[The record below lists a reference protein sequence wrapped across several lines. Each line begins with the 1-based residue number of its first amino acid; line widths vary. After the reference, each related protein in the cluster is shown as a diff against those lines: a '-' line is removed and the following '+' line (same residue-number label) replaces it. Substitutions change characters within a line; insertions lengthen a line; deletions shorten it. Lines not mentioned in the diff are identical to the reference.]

1 MTLETEE
8 KIKNI
13 RKILIEDLELVKFLD
28 KEKFTVFCVN
38 ITNSL
43 RYNRRLKLLSMNET
57 QIRKMLNNLINF
69 FDNVGLT
76 RLDLINALSNNIGL
90 LEIVNSPDFIDKYI
104 LLSVAEND
112 RNSARK
118 KMLIDNSRCLKK
130 SINEVYVRY
139 KITKDCNRLLS
150 LNNIIEKGYYEFIES
165 FVRKTYYNKSDKI
178 FNEKKDLEDLVTEYP
193 VDYEFISEL
202 KKLDINKNVSLN
214 KNVHSMT
221 KEEKIKYAIDNYY
234 KFKNINDFSKYS
246 GISSSSIQR
255 YLKEDSKMFVDSK
268 KYNEITM
275 WLNRAK
281 AEGLSRG
288 GINSQNNNEF
298 IKDEVGKFCGSRKR

>member
-139 KITKDCNRLLS
+139 KI
-150 LNNIIEKGYYEFIES
+150 IQ
-165 FVRKTYYNKSDKI
+165 
-178 FNEKKDLEDLVTEYP
+178 DLISEYP

-214 KNVHSMT
+214 KRVNSMT

-255 YLKEDSKMFVDSK
+255 YLKEDSKMFVNSK

>member
-43 RYNRRLKLLSMNET
+43 RYNRNLKLLEKNEN
-57 QIRKMLNNLINF
+57 QIKVILNNLINF
-69 FDNVGLT
+69 FDNIGLT
-76 RLDLINALSNNIGL
+76 RLDLINALSNNLELI
-90 LEIVNSPDFIDKYI
+90 EIVSKPDFIDKYL
-104 LLSVAEND
+104 LLSVLED
-112 RNSARK
+112 DKNSVRK
-118 KMLIDNSRCLKK
+118 TIIVNNSNLLKK
-130 SINEVYVRY
+130 SINEIFIRY
-139 KITKDCNRLLS
+139 RLIEEYDKQLTV
-150 LNNIIEKGYYEFIES
+150 NNLIKTSYNSFIDL
-165 FVRKTYYNKSDKI
+165 FVRKSYYNNFDKP
-178 FNEKKDLEDLVTEYP
+178 FNEKKELSFFIDKYP
-193 VDYEFISEL
+193 VDYEFISKL
-202 KKLDINKNVSLN
+202 KKLDINKNVSLS
-214 KNVHSMT
+214 KRVTSMT
-221 KEEKIKYAIDNYY
+221 KEERVNYVIDNYY
-234 KFKNINDFSKYS
+234 KFKNIGEFSKYS

-255 YLKEDSKMFVDSK
+255 YLKEDSRMIVDSK

-275 WLNRAK
+275 WLNKAK
-281 AEGLSRG
+281 TEGLSRG

>member
-57 QIRKMLNNLINF
+57 QIRKMLHNLINF
-69 FDNVGLT
+69 FDNIGLT
-76 RLDLINALSNNIGL
+76 RLDLIKSLSNNIGL
-90 LEIVNSPDFIDKYI
+90 LEIVSKPDFIDKYV
-104 LLSVAEND
+104 LLSVAENE

-118 KMLIDNSRCLKK
+118 NMLINNSRCLKK

-139 KITKDCNRLLS
+139 KIIKDYNRLVS
-150 LNNIIEKGYYEFIES
+150 FNNIIENGYYEFIKS
-165 FVRKTYYNKSDKI
+165 FVRNTYYNNFDKP
-178 FNEKKDLEDLVTEYP
+178 FNEKKDLQDLISEYP

-214 KNVHSMT
+214 KNVRNMT

-234 KFKNINDFSKYS
+234 KFKNIDDFSKYS

>member
-57 QIRKMLNNLINF
+57 QIRKMLHNLVNF
-69 FDNVGLT
+69 FDNIGLT
-76 RLDLINALSNNIGL
+76 RLDLIKSLSNNIGI
-90 LEIVNSPDFIDKYI
+90 LEIVNSPDFIDKYV

-112 RNSARK
+112 RNNARK
-118 KMLIDNSRCLKK
+118 NMLINNSSCLKK

-139 KITKDCNRLLS
+139 KIIKDCNRLVS
-150 LNNIIEKGYYEFIES
+150 FNNIIENGYYEFIKS
-165 FVRKTYYNKSDKI
+165 FVRNTYYNNFDKP
-178 FNEKKDLEDLVTEYP
+178 FNEKKDLQDLISEYP

-214 KNVHSMT
+214 KCVRNMT

-234 KFKNINDFSKYS
+234 KFKNIDDFSKYS

-298 IKDEVGKFCGSRKR
+298 IKDEVGKFCGNRKR

>member
-13 RKILIEDLELVKFLD
+13 RQILIEDLELVKFLD
-28 KEKFTVFCVN
+28 KEKFTTFCVN

-57 QIRKMLNNLINF
+57 QIRKMLQNLVNF
-69 FDNVGLT
+69 FDNIGLT
-76 RLDLINALSNNIGL
+76 KLDLINALSNNIGL
-90 LEIVNSPDFIDKYI
+90 LEIVSKPDFIDKYV
-104 LLSVAEND
+104 LLSVAENE

-118 KMLIDNSRCLKK
+118 NILINNSRCLKK

-139 KITKDCNRLLS
+139 KITKDCNRLVS
-150 LNNIIEKGYYEFIES
+150 LTNIIENGYYEFIKS
-165 FVRKTYYNKSDKI
+165 FVRNTYYNNFDKP
-178 FNEKKDLEDLVTEYP
+178 FNEKKDLQDLVSEYP

-202 KKLDINKNVSLN
+202 KKLNINKNVSLS
-214 KNVHSMT
+214 KRVTSMT
-221 KEEKIKYAIDNYY
+221 KEEKIKYVIDNYY
-234 KFKNINDFSKYS
+234 KFKNITEFSKYS

-255 YLKEDSKMFVDSK
+255 YLKEDSKIFVDSK
-268 KYNEITM
+268 KYNEIIR
-275 WLNRAK
+275 WLEKAK

-288 GINSQNNNEF
+288 GISSQSNNEF